1 MRTIT
6 LAAVLALLA
15 GAAATQP
22 STTFHNERGQITGS
36 SSTSGNVTTFRD
48 RSGRMTGT
56 AERMRDGSV
65 QYRDAMGRLTGSARA
80 PRH

>member
-15 GAAATQP
+15 GPTVAQQQ
-22 STTFHNERGQITGS
+22 SYRNERGQIIGTA
-36 SSTSGNVTTFRD
+36 STSGNVTTFRD

-56 AERMRDGSV
+56 AERQRDGSV
-65 QYRDAMGRLTGSARA
+65 QYRDAMGRLTGSATA
-80 PRH
+80 PRR